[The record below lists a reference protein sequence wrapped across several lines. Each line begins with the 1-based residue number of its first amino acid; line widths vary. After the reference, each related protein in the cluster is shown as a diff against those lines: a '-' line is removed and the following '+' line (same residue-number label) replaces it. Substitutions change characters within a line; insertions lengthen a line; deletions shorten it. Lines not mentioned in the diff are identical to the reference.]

1 MGIIEHAALPILADP
16 ALEQDLVHGERAA
29 VNQEVHLGPTGHP
42 GHAVTLS
49 MPCLVR
55 LRCAMLHS
63 MSVAVPTLTVGH
75 PSTAVSG
82 MTHPCLRHA
91 AMVAVV
97 TLTVS
102 HLSAVGA
109 VSVMARH
116 HLSQFHPTLHRGL
129 AQRFDTA

>member
-1 MGIIEHAALPILADP
+1 
-16 ALEQDLVHGERAA
+16 
-29 VNQEVHLGPTGHP
+29 
-42 GHAVTLS
+42 
-49 MPCLVR
+49 
-55 LRCAMLHS
+55 MLHS

-91 AMVAVV
+91 AMVAVA

-102 HLSAVGA
+102 HLSAV
-109 VSVMARH
+109 STMARH
-116 HLSQFHPTLHRGL
+116 HLSQLHPTLHRGL